1 MVAAYTLV
9 LAAGAVLPR
18 AHLAARYSLRFMS
31 ATGGT
36 PRALRGEAWT
46 AS

>member
-9 LAAGAVLPR
+9 HEAGAVLPR
-18 AHLAARYSLRFMS
+18 PHLAARCSLRFTS

-36 PRALRGEAWT
+36 PRALSGEAWT